1 MSINNPGQE
10 IVNQLIDLFKQEQ
23 YSDALEKVDECLEEF
38 PTSEV
43 LLNIKA
49 SVCKSM
55 GNIELAEKYYLKSIE
70 LNPKYP
76 KAYNNLGILL
86 LENGNFEGAES
97 LFMEAISIDENFHE
111 AFNNLGNSL
120 LMQRKFLAAENY
132 FKRAISLNKNFI
144 DPYIN
149 LGISYQKNNKI
160 KDAEKVYIRALG
172 IDSKNPKVHFN
183 LGVLYDQTKEI
194 PKAIQ
199 AYKNAFKL
207 NNHYVV
213 AKSKYIFL
221 NRLICH
227 FENQES
233 NEINF
238 NKDENASSDA
248 IDPFSMLAIDK
259 NPSSQLGR
267 ARKWSQV
274 KYGNFNMG
282 GFINGK
288 RKNKKLRIAYL
299 SADFKEHPVGYQIKK
314 IIRLHDREKIE
325 VFGYSFANNSPSEMY
340 ELFSKNFDKFTDLST
355 LNLNQALNIIRK
367 DEIDIAIDLHG
378 YTNNAWTEIFAS
390 RVAPIQ
396 INHVG
401 YPGTMGSS
409 FHDYIIADSFV
420 IPKENQKYFSEK
432 IIYMPDQYQPQ
443 DNDLKIP
450 SNLFDRS
457 KFNLPDKSFVFCAIN
472 NSYKISIEVF
482 RVWIY
487 LLSKI
492 ENSFLWCLESNSFM
506 KENILNELEKFN
518 IPKSRVIFSGRVS
531 HEDYLAQFKL
541 ADLFLD
547 TFDYNAGT
555 TASNALYAGLPV
567 ITKSGSTFA
576 SRMAGSFLNSL
587 DMQELI
593 TYSNE
598 EYTEL
603 ALKLAKDR
611 KLLAG
616 IKEKLLKNIK
626 TKPLF
631 NSEKYAKD
639 FDEVLIKT
647 YNTHS

>member
-1 MSINNPGQE
+1 MNNPGQE
-10 IVNQLIDLFKQEQ
+10 ILSQVIDLFQQEK
-23 YSDALEKVDECLEEF
+23 YSAAIEIIDKYLIEF
-38 PTSEV
+38 PISEV
-43 LLNIKA
+43 LFNIKA

-55 GNIELAEKYYLKSIE
+55 GNTELSEKYYLKSIE

-86 LENGNFEGAES
+86 LENGNFEEAES
-97 LFMEAISIDENFHE
+97 LFMKAISRDENFQE

-132 FKRAISLNKNFI
+132 FKRAISFNKNFI

-160 KDAEKVYIRALG
+160 KDAEKVYIRALD
-172 IDSKNPKVHFN
+172 INAKNPKVHFN

-207 NNHYVV
+207 KNNYLS

-221 NRLICH
+221 SRLICH

-233 NEINF
+233 NENNF
-238 NKDENASSDA
+238 LEEENISKEA

-259 NPSSQLGR
+259 SPSSQLKR
-267 ARKWSQV
+267 AIKWSQV
-274 KYGNFNMG
+274 KYEKLNTKEIIYKKKDNT
-282 GFINGK
+282 
-288 RKNKKLRIAYL
+288 KLRLAYI

-314 IIRLHDREKIE
+314 IIRLHNRDKIE
-325 VFGYSFANNSPSEMY
+325 VFGYSLANNQPSEMY
-340 ELFSKNFDKFTDLST
+340 DYFAKNFDKFTDISSLD
-355 LNLNQALNIIRK
+355 LNEAIETIRK
-367 DEIDIAIDLHG
+367 DEIDIAFDLQG
-378 YTNNAWTEIFAS
+378 YTNNSWTEIFAS
-390 RVAPIQ
+390 RIAPIQ
-396 INHVG
+396 INNVG

-409 FHDYIIADSFV
+409 FHDYIIADNFV
-420 IPKENQKYFSEK
+420 IPEESQKYFSEK
-432 IIYMPDQYQPQ
+432 VIYMPDQYQPQ
-443 DNDLKIP
+443 DNDLKI
-450 SNLFDRS
+450 SSKILSRS

-472 NSYKISIEVF
+472 NSYKISIEVLK
-482 RVWIY
+482 VWVS
-487 LLSKI
+487 LLLKI
-492 ENSFLWCLESNSFM
+492 DDSFLWLLESNPFM
-506 KENILNELEKFN
+506 RVNILNELKKFK
-518 IPKSRVIFSGRVS
+518 IPKSRIIFSGRVS
-531 HEDYLAQFKL
+531 HEDYLAQFRL
-541 ADLFLD
+541 ADLYLD

-567 ITKSGSTFA
+567 ITKSGSTWA

-611 KLLAG
+611 KLLTG

-647 YNTHS
+647 YDSNF

>member
-1 MSINNPGQE
+1 MNNPGQE
-10 IVNQLIDLFKQEQ
+10 IVNQLIDLFQQEQ
-23 YSDALEKVDECLEEF
+23 YSAAIETIDKYLIEF
-38 PTSEV
+38 PISEV
-43 LLNIKA
+43 LFNIKA

-55 GNIELAEKYYLKSIE
+55 GNLKLSEKYYLKSIE

-86 LENGNFEGAES
+86 LENGNFEEAES
-97 LFMEAISIDENFHE
+97 LFMEAISIDENFQE

-132 FKRAISLNKNFI
+132 FKRAISFNKNFI

-149 LGISYQKNNKI
+149 LAISYQKNNKI

-172 IDSKNPKVHFN
+172 IDPKNPKIHFN
-183 LGVLYDQTKEI
+183 LAILYDQTKEI

-207 NNHYVV
+207 NNSYLS

-221 NRLICH
+221 SRSICH
-227 FENQES
+227 FEHQES
-233 NEINF
+233 NETNF
-238 NKDENASSDA
+238 DKDEKDSSEA
-248 IDPFSMLAIDK
+248 IDPFTMLAIDN
-259 NPSSQLGR
+259 NPASQLTR
-267 ARKWSQV
+267 ARKWSEA
-274 KYGNFNMG
+274 KYE
-282 GFINGK
+282 K
-288 RKNKKLRIAYL
+288 LNKKDIIYKEKNNTKLRLAYI

-314 IIRLHDREKIE
+314 IIRLHNRDKIE
-325 VFGYSFANNSPSEMY
+325 VFGYSLANNQPSEMY
-340 ELFSKNFDKFTDLST
+340 DYFAKNFDKFTDISSLG
-355 LNLNQALNIIRK
+355 LNEAIETIRK
-367 DEIDIAIDLHG
+367 DEIDIAIDLQG
-378 YTNNAWTEIFAS
+378 YTNKSWTEIFAS
-390 RVAPIQ
+390 RIAPIQ

-409 FHDYIIADSFV
+409 FHDYIIADNFV
-420 IPKENQKYFSEK
+420 LPEESQKYFSEK
-432 IIYMPDQYQPQ
+432 VIYMPDQYQPQ
-443 DNDLKIP
+443 DNDIKI
-450 SNLFDRS
+450 SSKILNRS
-457 KFNLPDKSFVFCAIN
+457 KFNLPDRSFIFCAIN
-472 NSYKISIEVF
+472 NSYKISLQVF
-482 RVWIY
+482 KVWIT
-487 LLSKI
+487 LLLKV
-492 ENSFLWCLESNSFM
+492 EDSFLWLLESNPFIR
-506 KENILNELEKFN
+506 ENILNELKKFD

-531 HEDYLAQFKL
+531 HDDYLAQFKL

-567 ITKSGSTFA
+567 ITKSGLTFA

-593 TYSNE
+593 TYTNE

-611 KLLAG
+611 KSLAG
-616 IKEKLLKNIK
+616 IREKLLKNIK

-647 YNTHS
+647 YDSNF

>member
-1 MSINNPGQE
+1 
-10 IVNQLIDLFKQEQ
+10 
-23 YSDALEKVDECLEEF
+23 
-38 PTSEV
+38 
-43 LLNIKA
+43 
-49 SVCKSM
+49 
-55 GNIELAEKYYLKSIE
+55 
-70 LNPKYP
+70 
-76 KAYNNLGILL
+76 
-86 LENGNFEGAES
+86 
-97 LFMEAISIDENFHE
+97 
-111 AFNNLGNSL
+111 
-120 LMQRKFLAAENY
+120 
-132 FKRAISLNKNFI
+132 
-144 DPYIN
+144 
-149 LGISYQKNNKI
+149 
-160 KDAEKVYIRALG
+160 
-172 IDSKNPKVHFN
+172 
-183 LGVLYDQTKEI
+183 
-194 PKAIQ
+194 
-199 AYKNAFKL
+199 
-207 NNHYVV
+207 
-213 AKSKYIFL
+213 
-221 NRLICH
+221 
-227 FENQES
+227 
-233 NEINF
+233 
-238 NKDENASSDA
+238 
-248 IDPFSMLAIDK
+248 
-259 NPSSQLGR
+259 
-267 ARKWSQV
+267 
-274 KYGNFNMG
+274 
-282 GFINGK
+282 
-288 RKNKKLRIAYL
+288 
-299 SADFKEHPVGYQIKK
+299 
-314 IIRLHDREKIE
+314 
-325 VFGYSFANNSPSEMY
+325 MY

-420 IPKENQKYFSEK
+420 IPKGNQKYFSEK

-647 YNTHS
+647 YDTHS

>member
-10 IVNQLIDLFKQEQ
+10 IVNHLIDLFKQEK
-23 YSDALEKVDECLEEF
+23 YSDATEKVDEYLEEF
-38 PTSEV
+38 PKSEV
-43 LLNIKA
+43 LFNIKA

-55 GNIELAEKYYLKSIE
+55 GDKELAEKYYLKSIE
-70 LNPKYP
+70 LNKKYA
-76 KAYNNLGILL
+76 KSYNNLGVLF
-86 LENGNFEGAES
+86 LENGNFEKAES
-97 LFMEAISIDENFHE
+97 LFMESISIDKNFQE

-144 DPYIN
+144 DPYLN

-160 KDAEKVYIRALG
+160 KDAENIYIRALG

-207 NNHYVV
+207 NNHYVS

-221 NRLICH
+221 SRLICH

-238 NKDENASSDA
+238 NKDENDSSEA

-259 NPSSQLGR
+259 NPSSQLER
-267 ARKWSQV
+267 ARKWSEV
-274 KYGNFNMG
+274 KYENLTTGKLFNR
-282 GFINGK
+282 K
-288 RKNKKLRIAYL
+288 KKNKKLRIAYI

-325 VFGYSFANNSPSEMY
+325 VFGYSLANNSPSEMY
-340 ELFSKNFDKFTDLST
+340 NYFSKIFDKFIDISS
-355 LNLNQALNIIRK
+355 LNLHQAIETIRK

-378 YTNNAWTEIFAS
+378 HTNNAWTEIFAS

-401 YPGTMGSS
+401 FPGTMGSS
-409 FHDYIIADSFV
+409 FHDYIIADNFV
-420 IPKENQKYFSEK
+420 IPEESQQYFSERV
-432 IIYMPDQYQPQ
+432 IYMPDQYQPQ

-450 SNLFDRS
+450 SNLVDRS
-457 KFNLPDKSFVFCAIN
+457 KLKLEKSSFVFCVIN
-472 NSYKISIEVF
+472 NSYKISLEVF
-482 RVWIY
+482 RVWIS

-492 ENSFLWCLESNSFM
+492 EGSFLWVLESNSFM
-506 KENILNELEKFN
+506 KENILKELEKFN
-518 IPKSRVIFSGRVS
+518 IPKRRIIFSGRVS
-531 HEDYLAQFKL
+531 HEDYLSQFKL

-567 ITKSGSTFA
+567 ITKSGSTFS

-587 DMQELI
+587 GMQELI
-593 TYSNE
+593 TYSNQ

-603 ALKLAKDR
+603 ALKLATDR
-611 KLLAG
+611 ELLAG
-616 IKEKLLKNIK
+616 IKEKLLRNIK

-639 FDEVLIKT
+639 FDKVLIKT
-647 YNTHS
+647 YDTHS